1 VGELSVAVTDAADWL
16 AAEEADLVAQIAAGD
31 AGSPVTEPY
40 RRYGRRLYRF
50 GVQNL
55 GNEAPAEEMVQE
67 TFVRLWRTARKFD
80 AGKVSVGL
88 TFMSLPAASLPTG
101 PAQAEVIRLAQ
112 EGLTRSQIAEFLSLP
127 LGTVK
132 ARTYHGIRALGT
144 ALIERGFHAV

>member
-1 VGELSVAVTDAADWL
+1 MGELTVAVTDAADWP

-40 RRYGRRLYRF
+40 RRYGRLYRF

-80 AGKVSVGL
+80 AGQVSVGL
-88 TFMSLPAASLPTG
+88 TLMSLPAASLPTG
-101 PAQAEVIRLAQ
+101 RAQAEVIRLAQ

-127 LGTVK
+127 LATVK

>member
-1 VGELSVAVTDAADWL
+1 MGELTVAVTAATDWP

-31 AGSPVTEPY
+31 VGSPVTEPY
-40 RRYGRRLYRF
+40 PRYGRRLYRF

-55 GNEAPAEEMVQE
+55 GNEGLAEKMVQE
-67 TFVRLWRTARKFD
+67 TFVRLSRTAGKFD
-80 AGKVSVGL
+80 AGKTSVEL
-88 TFMSLPAASLPTG
+88 TCVSLPAASLPTG

-112 EGLTRSQIAEFLSLP
+112 EGLTQSQIAEFLSLP